1 MGSGAPTLQTVDRIL
16 DKGPSGRLA
25 TFLFSLKRDL
35 PKRAADYAKPVA
47 RLAVFVYLLGFA
59 IDLNINV
66 LLIWLACCSIAA
78 VWLGSGERRH
88 PPRSRVVWLVAL
100 FLLVAALSILLSED
114 VARSLRLSAPL
125 IPAALLFFLIY
136 EYFDDARD
144 LRHLYACLTITAL
157 GLAVALLW
165 TALRAPGVPPNSWV
179 RELGSPILIVPN
191 DVTFLAV
198 IAPFALA
205 LAYHEPRSAVGR
217 LALLSLALSLCA
229 AAVYVSRTATLAL
242 LASTICTAAA
252 LGSRRLLG
260 ALLVGLVMVLTAG
273 YLLDLPLSAKFSET
287 GLDADAGSQGRLRLW
302 TFAWAMFMDAPLLG
316 QGLHTF
322 ADERIPWAHS
332 LYLQSLAEQGIV
344 GLLALLLLLSYATL
358 AAWKAARSPVRD
370 QRILAAGAL
379 GALAGFCLA
388 SVFEL
393 ALLREWVAIAMFV
406 LLAVVA
412 RVPSLATE
420 V

>member
-1 MGSGAPTLQTVDRIL
+1 VLNRSASGQIVAFA
-16 DKGPSGRLA
+16 S
-25 TFLFSLKRDL
+25 FLREYV
-35 PKRAADYAKPVA
+35 PKRTTDYATQVA
-47 RLAVFVYLLGFA
+47 RFAVFAYIIGFA
-59 IDLNINV
+59 VDLNINA
-66 LLIWLACCSIAA
+66 LLILLACCSIAA
-78 VWLGSGERRH
+78 AWLSCGEKGH
-88 PPRSRVVWLVAL
+88 PPRSPIVYLVAL
-100 FLLVAALSILLSED
+100 FLLAAGLSILLSED

-125 IPAALLFFLIY
+125 MPAILLFFLIC
-136 EYFDDARD
+136 EYFDEAID

-165 TALRAPGVPPNSWV
+165 TALGTPGVHPNSWV

-205 LAYHEPRSAVGR
+205 LAYHEPRRAVGM
-217 LALLSLALSLCA
+217 LALLSVALSLCA

-260 ALLVGLVMVLTAG
+260 ALLVGFVLLLTAG
-273 YLLDLPLSAKFSET
+273 YLLDFPLSSKFAET
-287 GLDADAGSQGRLRLW
+287 GLEADAGSQGRLRLW

-316 QGLHTF
+316 HGLHTF
-322 ADERIPWAHS
+322 VDDSGIPWAHS
-332 LYLQSLAEQGIV
+332 LYLQILAEQGIV
-344 GLLALLLLLSYATL
+344 GLLALLLLLSYATA
-358 AAWKAARSPVRD
+358 AAWNAARSPVRD

-393 ALLREWVAIAMFV
+393 ALLREWVVLVMFV
-406 LLAVVA
+406 VLAVVA
-412 RVPSLATE
+412 RIPSATVGHDMDVE
-420 V
+420 R